1 MNVTEK
7 DTLRFVN
14 MLEQDYAVTEWTISG
29 IKVWPIIRLDI
40 GEEFYASHANV
51 CITDTKS
58 NTYLKKIRK
67 LLCEIKS
74 FLKIYFYDY
83 KNNCE
88 YNDED
93 IICIIGNESRWIRD
107 GKLGWYSRTVEPI
120 RSQLTKAGFSVFNF
134 EYFNSSYFLNGE
146 AARIPRNNKSKIV
159 NMGIIKSI
167 IMSKFQS
174 VYDKNVYLPDY
185 EVVSKLCLK
194 RGINLESFDYVYL
207 VQLLLATRDY
217 YINILKK
224 GNPKLVIITNWRNM
238 KEMALTM
245 AAKKLGIPCIEV
257 AHGYYGQESFTHFGW
272 KIQPKNGYELR
283 PDFYWCWTNKSAEYM
298 NKELIKG
305 KAIAGYPPHIHAW
318 FNGIKNNYLD
328 EEKILKKILPQN
340 KKIILVTLNHVISR
354 EKYPSWLLD
363 VVHDTKNEFFWLFRK
378 HDNIKRSGQDILCD
392 EIGNLSNVEWEKSS
406 LFPLMLLLENS
417 DIHITY
423 DSSSV
428 IEAAFMGLHSI
439 VMSEMCRDR
448 YMEQFENGEVSF
460 VKSYD
465 EMMNILVN
473 YSDKTNKEL
482 VNDYAIE
489 EMISIMKK

>member
-1 MNVTEK
+1 MTITEK
-7 DTLRFVN
+7 DILKFVN
-14 MLEQDYAVTEWTISG
+14 MLEHDYSVTEWTVSG

-40 GEEFYASHANV
+40 GEAFYAKNAKA
-51 CITDTKS
+51 CIAGARS
-58 NTYLKKIRK
+58 NACLKKTRK
-67 LLCEIKS
+67 LICEIKN
-74 FLKIYFYDY
+74 FFKIYFYDH

-107 GKLGWYSRTVEPI
+107 GNLGWYSRTVEPI
-120 RSQLTKAGFSVFNF
+120 RSQLTKAGFSVFSL

-185 EVVSKLCLK
+185 EVVSKLCQK
-194 RGINLESFDYVYL
+194 RGIDLESFDFIYL

-224 GNPKLVIITNWRNM
+224 GNPKLVVITNWRNM

-257 AHGYYGQESFTHFGW
+257 AHGYYGQDCFSHFGW
-272 KIQPKNGYELR
+272 KMQPQNGYELR
-283 PDFYWCWTNKSAEYM
+283 PDFYWCWTKKSAEYM
-298 NKELIKG
+298 NKELIMG
-305 KAIAGYPPHIHAW
+305 KAIAGYPPHIYAW
-318 FNGIKNNYLD
+318 FNGKKNNYLD
-328 EEKILKKILPQN
+328 EEKILKKILPPQ

-354 EKYPSWLLD
+354 EKYPSWLLN

-378 HDNIKRSGQDILCD
+378 HDNITRSGQDILCD
-392 EIGNLSNVEWEKSS
+392 EIDNLPNVEWKKSS
-406 LFPLMLLLENS
+406 LFPLMLLLENA
-417 DIHITY
+417 DIHVTY
-423 DSSSV
+423 DSSTV
-428 IEAAFMGLHSI
+428 IEAAVMGLHSI
-439 VMSEMCRDR
+439 VLSEMSRDR
-448 YMEQFENGEVSF
+448 FTEQFENGEASF
-460 VKSYD
+460 VKTYD

-473 YSDKTNKEL
+473 YSDKSNKEL
-482 VNDYAIE
+482 INYHAFE
-489 EMISIMKK
+489 EMISIMNK